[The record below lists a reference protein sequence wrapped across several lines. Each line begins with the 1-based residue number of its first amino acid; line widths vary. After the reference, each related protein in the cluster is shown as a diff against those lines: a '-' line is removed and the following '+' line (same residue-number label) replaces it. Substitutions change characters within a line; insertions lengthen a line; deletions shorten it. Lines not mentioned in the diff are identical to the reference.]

1 MHAYG
6 RAEARSGALDARSF
20 VCHSCGAAPC
30 NPIRSA
36 ALRSNDDVFA
46 KVHESGVVDAAMD
59 GSSAAVLCYGQT
71 GSGKT

>member
-1 MHAYG
+1 MYIYIIY
-6 RAEARSGALDARSF
+6 
-20 VCHSCGAAPC
+20 
-30 NPIRSA
+30 PIRST

>member
-1 MHAYG
+1 M
-6 RAEARSGALDARSF
+6 RAPAPRDA
-20 VCHSCGAAPC
+20 
-30 NPIRSA
+30 IRSA
-36 ALRSNDDVFA
+36 PPHLRSNDDVFA